1 MSDPEQPPDDSA
13 RGGILG
19 RIPRG
24 PADSRLRSGPA
35 LPAEAPEPQQPLP
48 RGAWLRLSA
57 SGGLVF
63 RTTELIVFS
72 DGRLTYKQSAS
83 PVAGQTLLARQL
95 TGPQIDELRGT
106 IEAID
111 FAALATGD
119 AGRQGSDRFAYE
131 LMLRAGRKTYTVEA
145 LQGAVPPPLAQ
156 LIRQLGQLVRVAADE
171 TNV

>member
-1 MSDPEQPPDDSA
+1 MSDSEQPPPDKTA

-24 PADSRLRSGPA
+24 PADSRMQQPA
-35 LPAEAPEPQQPLP
+35 QAPEPQQPLP
-48 RGAWLRLSA
+48 RGAWLRLYA

-63 RTTELIVFS
+63 RTSELVVFN

-83 PVAGQTLLARQL
+83 PGVGQTLLVRQL
-95 TGPQIDELRGT
+95 TDAQIDELRHT

-111 FAALATGD
+111 FAALVARD

-131 LMLRAGRKTYTVEA
+131 LTVRAGRKTYTVEA

-156 LIRQLGQLVRVAADE
+156 LIRQLGQLVRVAAEE
-171 TNV
+171 TEV